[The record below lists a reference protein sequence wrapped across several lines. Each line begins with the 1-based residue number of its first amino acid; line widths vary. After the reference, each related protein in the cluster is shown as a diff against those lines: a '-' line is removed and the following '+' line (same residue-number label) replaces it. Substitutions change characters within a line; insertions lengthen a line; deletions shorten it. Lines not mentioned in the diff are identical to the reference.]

1 MHFTRY
7 LLYLHVCC
15 ESCIWP
21 SFLVFLSVSYVIT
34 FMTMIPVII
43 CNILWCHQSIGCL
56 PCTWPRAH
64 WCPSCHAPDA
74 WRGCGSMSVEA
85 SSARRNAPMSRCNAV
100 SITIYVGWDTCV
112 FLYLNRSEILSAK
125 AWRENTQQRV
135 LPSVVRFWSCRRFSL
150 FKFYFVEQKF
160 YVWFF
165 GI

>member
-64 WCPSCHAPDA
+64 WCPSRHAPDA

-85 SSARRNAPMSRCNAV
+85 SSARRGAPMSRCNAV
-100 SITIYVGWDTCV
+100 SITIYVGWDTCI
-112 FLYLNRSEILSAK
+112 FLYLYLKEFMKRIQKKFEIPGWIICLGIWEEFIKSKKVMEKLKRSI
-125 AWRENTQQRV
+125 
-135 LPSVVRFWSCRRFSL
+135 
-150 FKFYFVEQKF
+150 
-160 YVWFF
+160 
-165 GI
+165 